1 MLDSIFGMP
10 DYSSRA
16 INNRPT
22 RQERMTDPQKS
33 ISRQTPGICQER
45 CFAETLELGD
55 VNGFRIWFT

>member
-10 DYSSRA
+10 DYTSRA

-33 ISRQTPGICQER
+33 ISSQTGICQER
-45 CFAETLELGD
+45 RFAEILELGD
-55 VNGFRIWFT
+55 VIGFRIWFS